1 MSAKG
6 IEADPE
12 KIAVVMQ
19 WPVPKGQKDLKHFL
33 GFMSYYRRFVPN
45 FTSIA
50 APLNKLTE
58 NVELVW
64 YPHLKT

>member
-33 GFMSYYRRFVPN
+33 GFMSYYGRFVPN

-58 NVELVW
+58 NVERVW